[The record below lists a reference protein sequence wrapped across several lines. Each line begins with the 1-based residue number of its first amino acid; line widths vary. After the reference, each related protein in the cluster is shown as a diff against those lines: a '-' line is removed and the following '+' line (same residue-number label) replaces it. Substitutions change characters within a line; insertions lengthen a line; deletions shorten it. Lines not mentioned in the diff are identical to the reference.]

1 MWGTESTPG
10 GRECFMNEA
19 GWGDNRDMA
28 KGWESKSVEEQ
39 QSLATQVPITEG
51 ERERLSRERVE
62 KVQQVQALQMNRVRV
77 VQQMEKCTNERY
89 RGMLQ
94 QELDHLQRE
103 IEKLGG

>member
-1 MWGTESTPG
+1 
-10 GRECFMNEA
+10 MNGA
-19 GWGDNRDMA
+19 GWGDNRSMA

-39 QSLATQVPITEG
+39 QSLATEVALTEV
-51 ERERLSRERVE
+51 EREQMSRERVE
-62 KVQQVQALQMNRVRV
+62 KVRQVQALQMNRARV

-103 IEKLGG
+103 IEKLG

>member
-1 MWGTESTPG
+1 
-10 GRECFMNEA
+10 
-19 GWGDNRDMA
+19 MA

-39 QSLATQVPITEG
+39 QSLATELPITEI

-62 KVQQVQALQMNRVRV
+62 KVQQVQALQMNRARV

-94 QELDHLQRE
+94 QELDYLQRE
-103 IEKLGG
+103 IKKLG